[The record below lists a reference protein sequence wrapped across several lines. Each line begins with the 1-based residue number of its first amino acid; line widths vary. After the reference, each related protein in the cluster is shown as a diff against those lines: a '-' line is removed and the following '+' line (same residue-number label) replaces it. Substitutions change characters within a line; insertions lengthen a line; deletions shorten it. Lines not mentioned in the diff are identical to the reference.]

1 MTEIEN
7 QKIIVN
13 NLEKLLARLEQ
24 DKNANKKDIL
34 KLKFYITI
42 CKMGMV
48 LSPVGILLSLNGAS
62 FTVANSLTVAFS
74 TLVLAETLFVS
85 SYLGSKKLINHK
97 MSKYEKT
104 EKEITDVQN
113 TLEYEKELLISLS
126 KENKQ
131 SKSNAK
137 EEDEK
142 RTLPYEYYDNYDL
155 DNGLGYSRRRRFK

>member
-48 LSPVGILLSLNGAS
+48 LSPVGILLSLNSAS

-131 SKSNAK
+131 SKSNVK
-137 EEDEK
+137 DEDEK
-142 RTLPYEYYDNYDL
+142 RPLPYEYYDNYDL
-155 DNGLGYSRRRRFK
+155 DSDLGYSRRRRFK

>member
-1 MTEIEN
+1 MAELKN

-13 NLEKLLARLEQ
+13 NLEKLLARLEE

-48 LSPVGILLSLNGAS
+48 LSPVGILLSLNSTS
-62 FTVANSLTVAFS
+62 FTVANSLTIAFG

-85 SYLGSKKLINHK
+85 SYLGSKNLINHK

-113 TLEYEKELLISLS
+113 TLENEKKLLITLS

-131 SKSNAK
+131 TKSVEKK
-137 EEDEK
+137 EDAEYA
-142 RTLPYEYYDNYDL
+142 LPYEYYDNYDL
-155 DNGLGYSRRRRFK
+155 DNDLGYSRRRKLK